1 MLNITMIAVGKMRS
15 WTKEA
20 EGEYA
25 KRLKPYAK
33 LNIVEVE
40 AESFRDDSGSKIK
53 AKKKEGERILAHL
66 SRYPEADIML
76 LRESG
81 KQFSSLEFAR
91 FLIGRNNHLILVLAG
106 ALGFS
111 EEIVKKYP
119 KSLSL
124 SLMTFPHEMARVVL
138 LEQIYR
144 AATILQ
150 KKTYHY

>member
-1 MLNITMIAVGKMRS
+1 MLNITIAAVGKTRS

-20 EGEYA
+20 EDEYV

-33 LNIVEVE
+33 LKMVELE
-40 AESFRDDSGSKIK
+40 AESFRDDAGSKTK

-66 SRYPEADIML
+66 LRYPEADVIL

-81 KQFSSLEFAR
+81 KQFSSADFAEFLTTQNR
-91 FLIGRNNHLILVLAG
+91 YFIFIIAG

-111 EEIVKKYP
+111 EDITKKYP